1 MDKRKKEEIKYSKF
15 STKYK
20 LNKDQLQKKIKFLNN
35 AFSLFNEQIKL
46 YESILKNL
54 NSKKKIFI
62 ENENMKEKDYI
73 YTIVKLIYENFEL
86 MMNSDCEMIK
96 ELVSNL
102 SFLLE
107 SLKKENKK
115 LDSELEFI
123 YNVLKEEKIKLEKK
137 KKAFYESIDN
147 YETKLLEKI
156 DDIIKQNP
164 NQNLKEL
171 LYQDIESLNE
181 PKTHYSDYRRS
192 IAIVNKITMEFNNR
206 EKLILDT
213 FDNIDNI
220 SNSVISNILKKFL
233 ENQSIKNDLSSKN
246 IIKIKDFII
255 INNDNILNNKEKDNY
270 LAVNKYSFDIIEFE
284 NFESKKINFLNIRTN
299 SEFKKY
305 VWVVELLNANI
316 GNIYPNYSYDK
327 ENKRNAV
334 RETIT
339 KLIENPDTN
348 KISEEDKV
356 IIFNSIKNNEDNQ
369 TLFLN
374 ILNRLRSI
382 GSYKRNKEVV
392 ELIGNSLN
400 IMLTSLS
407 INKNYEMTKLCILLS
422 QTFYYENDKKEKKY
436 IFEYIKD
443 NEWLR
448 GEDFWR
454 NFIDLLIWKELM
466 KYQNTLKDNN
476 INIFMKNKIS
486 NNISNK
492 IEDILFCQLTPNVKN
507 MIEFNIDKK
516 IIVKIIK
523 EFIHKYD
530 YLKQD
535 KIDSIYSLI
544 SDNIDEIK
552 KLKEENQKELLSN
565 SYNINKDKEE
575 EKK

>member
-1 MDKRKKEEIKYSKF
+1 MEKRKKEEIKYSKF

-137 KKAFYESIDN
+137 KKTFYESIDN
-147 YETKLLEKI
+147 YETKMLEKI

-270 LAVNKYSFDIIEFE
+270 LTVNKYSFDLIEFE

-348 KISEEDKV
+348 NISEEDKV